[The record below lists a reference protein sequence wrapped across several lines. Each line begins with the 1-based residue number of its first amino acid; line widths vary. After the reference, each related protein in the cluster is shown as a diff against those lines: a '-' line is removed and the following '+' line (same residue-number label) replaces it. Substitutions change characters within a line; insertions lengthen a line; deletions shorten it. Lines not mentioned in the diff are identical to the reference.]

1 MTDHWLVAL
10 MVAAATVG
18 SLHTLAP
25 DHWVPFAALARA
37 RDWSQLRTAR
47 LTFLCGF
54 GHVTVSA
61 LLGVLALFL
70 GLEAVHAFGS
80 SLEGMAPLLLI
91 GFGLAYMTWG
101 LWRSFRGRIMHHVDH
116 LEGRPHS
123 HEHAHSH
130 GHHHHHHEGKGLTE
144 WSLFLLFCA
153 DPCVAVIPLIM
164 AASSGGWG
172 AVGAVVL
179 VYEIATI
186 ATMLILVAIAHA
198 GATKVR
204 VSWFDRYGDA
214 VAGAVI
220 VLFGTL
226 VTVLGI

>member
-1 MTDHWLVAL
+1 MKDHWLLAL
-10 MVAAATVG
+10 MLAAATVG
-18 SLHTLAP
+18 ALHTIAP

-37 RDWSQLRTAR
+37 RGWSRLRTAR

-80 SLEGMAPLLLI
+80 SMESIAPLLLI
-91 GFGLAYMTWG
+91 AFGAAYMMWG
-101 LWRSFRGRIMHHVDH
+101 LWRVFRV
-116 LEGRPHS
+116 
-123 HEHAHSH
+123 
-130 GHHHHHHEGKGLTE
+130 HHHHGDRPLTE

-164 AASSGGWG
+164 AASAGGWG
-172 AVGAVVL
+172 AVLAVTL
-179 VYEIATI
+179 VYELATI
-186 ATMLILVAIAHA
+186 STMLLLVAIAHA
-198 GATKVR
+198 GAARVR
-204 VSWFDRYGDA
+204 FRWVDHYGDV

-226 VTVLGI
+226 VTLLGI